1 MKCWS
6 LATYGDGLETRVE
19 DTTVEEGC
27 TGVAEEDGLS
37 DEDEDGFGVEDE
49 DGFGVEDDEGGGGG
63 DEDVGFDVGVGVG

>member
-37 DEDEDGFGVEDE
+37 DEDEDGFGVED
-49 DGFGVEDDEGGGGG
+49 DEGGGGG
-63 DEDVGFDVGVGVG
+63 DEDVGFDVGVGVGVG